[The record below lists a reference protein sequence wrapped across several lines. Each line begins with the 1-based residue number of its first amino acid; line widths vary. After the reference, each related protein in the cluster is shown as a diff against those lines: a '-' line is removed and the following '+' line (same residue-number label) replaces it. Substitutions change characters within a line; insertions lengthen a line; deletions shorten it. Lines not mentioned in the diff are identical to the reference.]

1 MDKSKDKN
9 LMAKIICVLLSFG
22 LWLYITNVENPS
34 RNYDIKNIPVELVN
48 TNVIENSKLALVPGQ
63 KFTVDLKI
71 EGPSSEVNK
80 IRPEDF
86 KITADMSN
94 YALKSGKN
102 TIPVQIISYPE
113 NITIKNNGFLGIKVE
128 LEEFATKELTIKS
141 TVKVNYKNGIH
152 ELDKKI
158 SPSTVKIT
166 GGKSTIDRVD
176 SAVISGEE
184 KEVGK
189 NIENSY
195 AIKFLDSDGNEVTGI
210 ESNVSSAKLNIT
222 VTAGKKAAVNLITSG
237 QISQGYELVGYDI
250 EPKYVEILG
259 NKVQSMESI
268 DTEPLDLSSFTEDSE
283 VNVKL
288 NIPDGIT
295 VINGVDTI
303 KVKINVKKLEAVT
316 KNVIC
321 TVKYINLNEDLIIES
336 PTDKINIT
344 LTGLQTELDKV
355 SDKNIDVSVNL
366 NNVKEEG
373 TYNIKPDVV
382 INNIKGNI
390 TIGES
395 ENISVVVKKKV

>member
-34 RNYDIKNIPVELVN
+34 RSYEIKNIPVELVN
-48 TNVIENSKLALVPGQ
+48 TNVIENSKLALIPEQ

-71 EGPSSEVNK
+71 EGPSSEINK
-80 IRPEDF
+80 VRPEDF

-94 YALKSGKN
+94 YALKVGKN

-128 LEEFATKELTIKS
+128 LEEFSTKELTIKS
-141 TVKVNYKNGIH
+141 TVKINYKKGIH

-158 SPSTVKIT
+158 SPNTVKIT
-166 GGKSTIDRVD
+166 GGKSAVDMVD

-195 AIKFLDSDGNEVTGI
+195 AIRFLDSNGNEVSGI
-210 ESNVSSAKLNIT
+210 ESDVSSAKLNIT
-222 VTAGKKAAVNLITSG
+222 VTAGKKVAVNLITTG
-237 QISQGYELVGYDI
+237 QIPPGYELVGYDI
-250 EPKYVEILG
+250 EPKYIEILG
-259 NKVQSMESI
+259 NNAESMESI
-268 DTEPLDLSSFTEDSE
+268 DTEVLDLSSFTGNVETD
-283 VNVKL
+283 VKL

-303 KVKINVKKLEAVT
+303 KVKISVKKLEAVT
-316 KNVIC
+316 KSLTCPVR
-321 TVKYINLNEDLIIES
+321 YINLNDDLVIES
-336 PTDKINIT
+336 PIDKINIT
-344 LTGLQTELDKV
+344 LTGLQADIDKV
-355 SDKNIDVSVNL
+355 SDQNIDVSVNL
-366 NNVKEEG
+366 NDIKEEG
-373 TYNIKPDVV
+373 SYNIKPDVV
-382 INNIKGNI
+382 VNNENI
-390 TIGES
+390 TVSGI
-395 ENISVVVKKKV
+395 ENISVTVKKKV

>member
-158 SPSTVKIT
+158 SPSTVKII

-184 KEVGK
+184 KDVGK

-195 AIKFLDSDGNEVTGI
+195 VIKFLDSDGNEVTGI

-222 VTAGKKAAVNLITSG
+222 VTAGKKVAVNLITSG
-237 QISQGYELVGYDI
+237 QISEGYELVGYDI

-283 VNVKL
+283 AYVKL

-366 NNVKEEG
+366 NNIKEEG

-382 INNIKGNI
+382 ANNIKGNI

>member
-283 VNVKL
+283 ANVKL

>member
-283 VNVKL
+283 ANVKL

-366 NNVKEEG
+366 NNIKEEG

-382 INNIKGNI
+382 ANNIKGNI

>member
-184 KEVGK
+184 KDVGK

-195 AIKFLDSDGNEVTGI
+195 VIKFLDSDGNEVTGI

-222 VTAGKKAAVNLITSG
+222 VTAGKKVAVNLITSG

-259 NKVQSMESI
+259 NKAQSMESI

-283 VNVKL
+283 AYVKL

-366 NNVKEEG
+366 NNIKEEG

-382 INNIKGNI
+382 ANNIKGNI

>member
-283 VNVKL
+283 AYVKL

>member
-48 TNVIENSKLALVPGQ
+48 TNVIENSKLALLPGQ

-283 VNVKL
+283 ANVKL

-366 NNVKEEG
+366 NNIKEEG

>member
-184 KEVGK
+184 KDVGK

-195 AIKFLDSDGNEVTGI
+195 VIKFLDSDGNEVTGI

-222 VTAGKKAAVNLITSG
+222 VTAGKKVAVNLITSG
-237 QISQGYELVGYDI
+237 QISEGYELVGYDI

-259 NKVQSMESI
+259 NKAQSMESI

-283 VNVKL
+283 AYVKL

-366 NNVKEEG
+366 NNIKEEG

-382 INNIKGNI
+382 ANNIKGNI

>member
-158 SPSTVKIT
+158 SPSTVKII

-184 KEVGK
+184 KDVGK

-195 AIKFLDSDGNEVTGI
+195 VIKFLDSDGNEVTGI

-222 VTAGKKAAVNLITSG
+222 VTAGKKVAVNLITSG

-259 NKVQSMESI
+259 NKAQSMESI

-283 VNVKL
+283 ANVKL

-366 NNVKEEG
+366 NNIKEEG

-382 INNIKGNI
+382 ANNIKGNI

>member
-158 SPSTVKIT
+158 SPSTVKII

-184 KEVGK
+184 KDVGK

-195 AIKFLDSDGNEVTGI
+195 VIKFLDSDGNEVTGI

-222 VTAGKKAAVNLITSG
+222 VTAGKKVAVNLITSG

-259 NKVQSMESI
+259 NKAQSMESI

-283 VNVKL
+283 AYVKL

-366 NNVKEEG
+366 NNIKEEG

-382 INNIKGNI
+382 ANNIKGNI

>member
-48 TNVIENSKLALVPGQ
+48 TNVIENSKLALLPGQ

-259 NKVQSMESI
+259 NKAQSMESI

-283 VNVKL
+283 AYVKL

>member
-158 SPSTVKIT
+158 SPSTVKII

-184 KEVGK
+184 KDVGK

-195 AIKFLDSDGNEVTGI
+195 VIKFLDSDGNEVTGI

-222 VTAGKKAAVNLITSG
+222 VTAGKKVAVNLITSG
-237 QISQGYELVGYDI
+237 QISEGYELVGYDI

-259 NKVQSMESI
+259 NKAQSMESI

-283 VNVKL
+283 AYVKL

-366 NNVKEEG
+366 NNIKEEG

-382 INNIKGNI
+382 ANNIKGNI

>member
-166 GGKSTIDRVD
+166 GGKSIIDRVD